1 MTRAGRG
8 LTVRDSTVGISS
20 ILEPGGVSPFHCF
33 DEMHLIA
40 GAVGGTEEKTGALTS
55 NTQQVLPYGF

>member
-1 MTRAGRG
+1 M
-8 LTVRDSTVGISS
+8 GISS

-55 NTQQVLPYGF
+55 NTQQVLPYGLVVDIDV

>member
-1 MTRAGRG
+1 M
-8 LTVRDSTVGISS
+8 RDSTVGISS

-55 NTQQVLPYGF
+55 NTQQVLPYGLVVDIDV